1 MSSPVRYTIHHP
13 RWHRQRVSVWWWLE
27 SWPYTQFVIRELSSL
42 AVAYTS
48 VILLWKLRAIAAG
61 PAACAAFLT
70 QMRRPFFVTIHVL
83 ALGFVLFHA
92 VTWFRLAPKAVVIR
106 LGGKRVPD
114 WVIQAVN
121 FALWIAC
128 SGAVLWLAR
137 RH

>member
-13 RWHRQRVSVWWWLE
+13 RWYRQRVSVWWWLE
-27 SWPYTQFVIRELSSL
+27 SWPYTRFVIRELSSL

-61 PAACAAFLT
+61 PTACAAFLAE
-70 QMRRPFFVTIHVL
+70 MRRPLFVTIHVL
-83 ALGFVLFHA
+83 ALGFVLFHSM
-92 VTWFRLAPKAVVIR
+92 TWFSLAPKAVVMR

-114 WVIQAVN
+114 WAIQAAN

-128 SGAVLWLAR
+128 SGAVLWLAG